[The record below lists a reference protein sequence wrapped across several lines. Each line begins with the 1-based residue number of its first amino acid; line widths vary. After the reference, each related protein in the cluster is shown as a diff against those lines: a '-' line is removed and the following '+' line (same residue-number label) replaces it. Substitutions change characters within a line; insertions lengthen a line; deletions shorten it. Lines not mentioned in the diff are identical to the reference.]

1 MKIRISADS
10 TCDLTSALT
19 EQYDVKIVPLYILMD
34 DKALRDGIECTR
46 DDIFAYTSRTGKL
59 CGTAAVSIAD
69 YLDFFGEE
77 LRTHDQVVHFT
88 ISSDMSACFQNAC
101 DAAQEFPGRVF
112 VVDSRNLSTGIGHL
126 VIDGALLAREKYGA
140 DIILTGRTADI
151 LRELEK
157 AGCKEVPQGIEIANA
172 EEVVEICDD
181 PATAFKQKKDS
192 SLTVGL
198 NLLRDGQADGF
209 ISAGSTG
216 ALLAGATL
224 VVKRIRGLR
233 RAALAPT
240 IPTMTGKAVLIDC
253 GANAECTSE
262 YLLQFAYLGSY
273 YAEKV
278 LGIVQPHVGLLNIG
292 AEPSKGDALRHETYA
307 RLKEAGGQ
315 GHLNFI
321 GNIEAN
327 TALAGGCDVIVAD
340 GYSGNIM
347 LKSVEGAA
355 KLMSG
360 ELKKM
365 LTKSA
370 KTKLAYLLLK
380 DGLADFKKMLDPNE
394 VGGTALLGISR
405 PVIKAH
411 GSSNA
416 AAFCNAVRQT
426 IAVAESGIIAD
437 ITQNV
442 DKMKVTPEKD

>member
-1 MKIRISADS
+1 MKIIIDAMGGD
-10 TCDLTSALT
+10 
-19 EQYDVKIVPLYILMD
+19 
-34 DKALRDGIECTR
+34 
-46 DDIFAYTSRTGKL
+46 FAPEAPVR
-59 CGTAAVSIAD
+59 
-69 YLDFFGEE
+69 
-77 LRTHDQVVHFT
+77 
-88 ISSDMSACFQNAC
+88 
-101 DAAQEFPGRVF
+101 
-112 VVDSRNLSTGIGHL
+112 
-126 VIDGALLAREKYGA
+126 GALLAREKYGA

-262 YLLQFAYLGSY
+262 YLLQFTYLGSY

-278 LGIVQPHVGLLNIG
+278 LGIVQPRVGLLNIG
-292 AEPSKGDALRHETYA
+292 AEPSKGNTLRHETYA

-327 TALAGGCDVIVAD
+327 PALAGGCDVIVAD

-405 PVIKAH
+405 PVVKAH